1 MPDAV
6 TAQTSWSVISSDSGG
21 NLYSSMVGLSDHHV
35 EVLIELVRSRPVLWQ
50 KSHPDYE
57 DTRRIKANNW
67 EDVNRSLHE
76 SGATTTGTA
85 FLT

>member
-6 TAQTSWSVISSDSGG
+6 D
-21 NLYSSMVGLSDHHV
+21 
-35 EVLIELVRSRPVLWQ
+35 ELVRYRPVLWQ